1 MCQNVVMRDVQSN
14 ECVCNEA
21 GQGARTGQN
30 DTDAITGRVC
40 EKMQTFLRDDLSLLR
55 VSAPT
60 KNDRSMGPTDAPR
73 ISASLNRLSVI

>member
-1 MCQNVVMRDVQSN
+1 MRDVQSN

-21 GQGARTGQN
+21 GQGPRTGQN
-30 DTDAITGRVC
+30 DTDAITGWVC
-40 EKMQTFLRDDLSLLR
+40 QKIQTFLGDDLPACSV

-60 KNDRSMGPTDAPR
+60 KNDQSKGPTDAPR